1 MSPSSKF
8 QNTTCLWHNIV
19 NQLYFH
25 RKSYLKNQGVL
36 ETPWTLNWCQKW
48 EWSCVDCIPSSCVV
62 GYTGPTCS
70 IIGLSRIEIMWSNY
84 YEECDQEMRRKGD
97 GACWASEGQGR
108 GVSGRGPLGGMDLVA
123 SLQTTALATFWLPAA
138 CNPQV
143 FCQIP
148 KSGIF
153 CAFTPVSF
161 QLISHFA

>member
-1 MSPSSKF
+1 MA
-8 QNTTCLWHNIV
+8 
-19 NQLYFH
+19 
-25 RKSYLKNQGVL
+25 QGN
-36 ETPWTLNWCQKW
+36 E
-48 EWSCVDCIPSSCVV
+48 S
-62 GYTGPTCS
+62 
-70 IIGLSRIEIMWSNY
+70 
-84 YEECDQEMRRKGD
+84 
-97 GACWASEGQGR
+97 WASEGQGR